1 MDEGVYAG
9 LGRVGISTTKKVE
22 VVQFV
27 IQVVKNLAFC
37 KPRIERVSIL
47 ICLIKITRE
56 PTKHVSKCQIGL
68 AITVISGRIKNK
80 GTPFGIIGSVSS
92 PEIPMK
98 KGRGWGIITKEK
110 IKTGEKG
117 LNLVKSL
124 SFLFREFKLVD

>member
-9 LGRVGISTTKKVE
+9 LGGVSISTTKMVK

-37 KPRIERVSIL
+37 KPRIERVSFL
-47 ICLIKITRE
+47 IRLIEIARE
-56 PTKHVSKCQIGL
+56 PTEHVSKCQVGL
-68 AITVISGRIKNK
+68 PITVISGRIKNK

-92 PEIPMK
+92 PKIPMK
-98 KGRGWGIITKEK
+98 KGRVWGIITKEK
-110 IKTGEKG
+110 IETGEKG

>member
-9 LGRVGISTTKKVE
+9 LGGVCISTTKKVK

-37 KPRIERVSIL
+37 KPRIERVSFL
-47 ICLIKITRE
+47 IRLIEIARE
-56 PTKHVSKCQIGL
+56 PTEHVSKCQVGL
-68 AITVISGRIKNK
+68 AITVITGRIKNK

-98 KGRGWGIITKEK
+98 KGRGQDGGEESIIAKRA
-110 IKTGEKG
+110 GARG
-117 LNLVKSL
+117 GG
-124 SFLFREFKLVD
+124 